1 MHPCIPKK
9 YTIFVGSTLLLI
21 VKTKCFI
28 FLTLLTVAILFQNC
42 TTKKNTFVHRG
53 YHNLTARF
61 NGYYWSNEAINDG
74 IYKIEKNNKENYDKV
89 LPVYI
94 LPTNENA
101 KTTFPEFDKAIKK
114 ASLVIQRHTIRDK
127 SDNEIASAGKWIDN
141 NWINIG
147 ISHFYKREFFSG
159 IEALDYASRTYVK
172 SKDKYEALLWQ
183 AKSFNEIGAVSQSE
197 PIIGLLA
204 NDKKLPN
211 KIKSALYAVKADY
224 FIKRGLNKEAVQVLT
239 DAVNQKNLFTGI
251 KKKER
256 ARYAFIAAQL
266 FEQER
271 NYKRARLFYEKA
283 IDLKPEY
290 DMVFYATIK
299 LSRLV
304 DVKNANVEKVKAK
317 LLKMTKDYKNI
328 DYLDVIYYTLGE
340 IEEKEKNIEQAI
352 VYYKKSAK
360 SSVTNPNQ
368 KALSYLRLGE
378 IHFDKTDY
386 TASGSYYDST
396 VAVLPKDHPDYSN
409 ISNRRKTLEVL
420 VGYIKTIQHED
431 SVQKIA
437 RMSEADRNKAI
448 DNMIARFEDE
458 EQRKKDELENAQ
470 AQNQLASNTNTSAA
484 SNNLNTG
491 GGAWY
496 FYNQTTLSFGIA
508 DFAKKWGNRKLED
521 NWRRSQKSLVAE
533 ADNPNDI
540 NANNPK
546 NNANAKNKDP
556 RKTREFYLK
565 RMPLSDSLMKV
576 SDNKIIEADYLLG
589 ATYKEDLNNNKKS
602 IAAFED
608 LNKRY
613 AENKYKL
620 NCYYQLYRIYLADKN
635 QPQSDFYKDKLLS
648 EYPNSEYSKL
658 IKNPKYAEERNASRS
673 EVEKFYV
680 STYDNYSSENYTGAL
695 QQCVDA
701 NDKYGRTEFTP
712 KFEFIHSMCLGKL
725 HGIDTLESAMKQF
738 TILYP
743 KSELTPKANEI
754 LLAIKKQR
762 NPSMFS
768 GTGINNPNKM
778 SADTF
783 KINFDIEHIVL
794 IIAPDDP
801 KIVNPFKQAIDEFNR
816 QYYSNKEFSI
826 TDNLFASAQQ
836 MILVKSF
843 PNAQESHGYLD
854 NLKNDSKIY
863 SGSIKKEVF
872 SFYIISTENLPLFY
886 KKANGNSY
894 RLFFDEAYKTIFN
907 NPNK

>member
-1 MHPCIPKK
+1 MYPCIPRK
-9 YTIFVGSTLLLI
+9 YTIFAGSTLILI

-28 FLTLLTVAILFQNC
+28 YLTFLTVAILFQNC
-42 TTKKNTFVHRG
+42 TTKKNTFIHRG

-61 NGYYWSNEAINDG
+61 NGYYWSNEAIKDG
-74 IYKIEKNNKENYDKV
+74 IYKIEKGNKENYDKV

-94 LPTNENA
+94 LPTNESA
-101 KTTFPEFDKAIKK
+101 KATFPEFDKAIKK
-114 ASLVIQRHTIRDK
+114 ASLGIQRHTIRDK
-127 SDNEIASAGKWIDN
+127 NDNEVPTAGKWIDN
-141 NWINIG
+141 NWINVG

-159 IEALDYASRTYVK
+159 IEAFDYTSRTYVK
-172 SKDKYEALLWQ
+172 SKDRYEALLWQ

-211 KIKSALYAVKADY
+211 KIKSELYAVKADY
-224 FIKRGLNKEAVQVLT
+224 FIKRGLNKEAIQILT
-239 DAVNQKNLFTGI
+239 DATSQKNIFTGI
-251 KKKER
+251 KKKDR
-256 ARYAFIAAQL
+256 ARFAFIAAQL
-266 FEQER
+266 FEQEK

-283 IDLKPEY
+283 IDLKPSY

-304 DVKNANVEKVKAK
+304 DLKNANVVKVKAK
-317 LLKMTKDYKNI
+317 LLKMTKDYKNV

-340 IEEKEKNIEQAI
+340 IEEKEKNMDQAV

-360 SSVTNPNQ
+360 SSISNPNQ
-368 KALSYLRLGE
+368 KALSFLRLGE
-378 IHFDKTDY
+378 IHFDRTDY

-396 VAVLPKDHPDYSN
+396 VAVLPTDHPDYTN
-409 ISNRRKTLEVL
+409 ISNRRKTLGIL
-420 VGYIKTIQHED
+420 VGYIKTIQQED
-431 SVQKIA
+431 SVQRMA
-437 RMSEADRNKAI
+437 RMSEADRNKTI
-448 DNMIARFEDE
+448 DKIIAKIEED
-458 EQRKKDELENAQ
+458 EQRKKEEQEALA
-470 AQNQLASNTNTSAA
+470 NQGSLNTNTATA
-484 SNNLNTG
+484 NNNLNT
-491 GGAWY
+491 GAWY

-521 NWRRSQKSLVAE
+521 NWRRSQKSLAAE
-533 ADNPNDI
+533 TENPADL

-546 NNANAKNKDP
+546 NNSNTKNKDP
-556 RKTREFYLK
+556 RKTREYYLK
-565 RMPLSDSLMKV
+565 RIPMGDSLMKL

-613 AENKYKL
+613 AEHKYKL

-635 QPQSDFYKDKLLS
+635 QAQSDFYKDKLLS

-680 STYDNYSSENYTGAL
+680 NTYDNYSSENYNGAL
-695 QQCVDA
+695 QQCVEA

-712 KFEFIHSMCLGKL
+712 RFEFIRAMCLGKL
-725 HGIDTLESAMKQF
+725 QGIDTLESAMKQL

-743 KSELTPKANEI
+743 KSEITPKANEI
-754 LLAIKKQR
+754 LLAIKKHR

-768 GTGINNPNKM
+768 GTTKNTPINM

-783 KINFDIEHIVL
+783 KINFDIEHVVL

-801 KIVNPFKQAIDEFNR
+801 KIVNPYKQAIDEFNR

-836 MILVKSF
+836 MILVKPF
-843 PNAQESHGYLD
+843 PNAHEAQGYLD

-863 SGSIKKEVF
+863 SGSIKKEFF
-872 SFYIISTENLPLFY
+872 SFFIISNENMPLFY
-886 KKANGNSY
+886 KKANANSY
-894 RLFFDEAYKTIFN
+894 RLFYDEAYKTIFN
-907 NPNK
+907 NTNK